1 MIEIIPETGSTN
13 ADLLA
18 RLTAGEEIA
27 ENHWLVTDIQ
37 TSGRGRQGRP
47 WLSEPGNFFGS
58 TCITLQATDP
68 PAASLSFV
76 IALAAYE
83 ALVPIMDRPD
93 RLHLKW
99 PNDVL
104 MNGAKLAGILLEGR
118 GQHIVIG
125 IGVNLAS
132 APKIADRDIAS
143 IAGVGSR
150 PDRDVFAHALAASF
164 RKEVA
169 AWRSTGLEP
178 LFKRWRSVA
187 HPIGSPLTVHATDG
201 SRVFGRFAGLAV
213 DGALLLEDDNK
224 DIHTLHAGDVMLG
237 RN

>member
-18 RLTAGEEIA
+18 RLAAGEEIA
-27 ENHWLVTDIQ
+27 ENYWLVTDTQ

-58 TCITLQATDP
+58 TCISLQASDP
-68 PAASLSFV
+68 PPASLSFV

-93 RLHLKW
+93 RLQLKW

-104 MNGAKLAGILLEGR
+104 MSGAKLAGILLEGR
-118 GQHIVIG
+118 GRNIVIG
-125 IGVNLAS
+125 IGVNLVS

-143 IAGVGSR
+143 IAGTGSR
-150 PDRDVFAHALAASF
+150 PDRDVFAHSLADSF
-164 RKEVA
+164 RNEVA
-169 AWRSTGLEP
+169 AWRDTGLEP
-178 LFKRWRSVA
+178 LFKRWLSVA
-187 HPIGSPLTVHATDG
+187 HPVGSPLAVHATDG
-201 SRVFGRFAGLAV
+201 SRIFGRFVGLAE
-213 DGALLLEDDNK
+213 DGALLLEDGDGGV
-224 DIHTLHAGDVMLG
+224 HTLHAGDVMLG